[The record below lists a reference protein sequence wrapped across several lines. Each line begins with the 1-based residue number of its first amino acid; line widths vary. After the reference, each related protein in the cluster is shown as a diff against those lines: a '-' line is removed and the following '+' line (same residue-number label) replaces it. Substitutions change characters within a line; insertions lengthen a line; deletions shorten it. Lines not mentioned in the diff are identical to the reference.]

1 MGRVKEG
8 ARGPMLEADDGSIWI
23 LEIGT
28 DLELQIGKKATVEG
42 NQVGLDRLAVEWI
55 GPASRKKSI

>member
-1 MGRVKEG
+1 MKEG
-8 ARGPMLEADDGSIWI
+8 ARGPMLEADDESVWI

-55 GPASRKKSI
+55 GPASRRKRA